1 MMSSDDQIREQAS
14 RWFLDLRDEEAGED
28 AWLAFTDW
36 LEADDRHRLAYD
48 AVEAAWVDVEA
59 LEPEAVTGG
68 ATVVPLRPARAPRR
82 SIPWA
87 PVMALAA
94 TLVLALGLWTVYRP
108 AAFVDYRTGDAP
120 RTIVMADGSSIYMNR
135 HSELSVSSDPRVRTV
150 RLEDGEAAFDV
161 AHDASRPF
169 TVESGERSVRVLG
182 TVFNVL
188 NHGSRFEVAV
198 QRGVVEVTSP
208 RVSAT
213 RLEAGRKLVQR
224 AGGRPTVSTLSG
236 DQVLSWRDGVLVYR
250 NSPLSE
256 VAEDLSRYF
265 GKPVTLDS
273 AAGSLRFTG
282 VLQLGD
288 EAQMLKQLKDFVPV
302 RVSRSSTEIALAG
315 RDAG

>member
-1 MMSSDDQIREQAS
+1 MMAIDDQIREQALK
-14 RWFLDLRDEEAGED
+14 WFLDLRDPDAGED
-28 AWLAFTDW
+28 AWLAFCDW

-59 LEPEAVTGG
+59 VEPRALEDGAV
-68 ATVVPLRPARAPRR
+68 VVPMRSARRAGR
-82 SIPWA
+82 SVPWV
-87 PVMALAA
+87 PLMALAA
-94 TLVLALGLWTVYRP
+94 TLVLAFGVWLAFRP
-108 AAFVDYRTGDAP
+108 AAFVDYRTDGEP

-135 HSELSVSSDPRVRTV
+135 RSELSVSTDPRVRTV
-150 RLEDGEAAFDV
+150 RLEDGEAAFEV
-161 AHDASRPF
+161 THDASRPF
-169 TVESGERSVRVLG
+169 VVESGERSVTVLG

-188 NHGSRFEVAV
+188 NHDSRYEVAV
-198 QRGVVEVTSP
+198 QRGVVEVALP
-208 RVSAT
+208 REPAT

-224 AGGRPTVSTLSG
+224 GGARATVSTLSG

-265 GKPVTLDS
+265 GKPVTITA

-288 EAQMLKQLKDFVPV
+288 EAQMLKQLEDFVPV

-315 RDAG
+315 RDVG

>member
-1 MMSSDDQIREQAS
+1 MMSTDDQIREQALT
-14 RWFLDLRDEEAGED
+14 WFLDLRDEDAGED
-28 AWLAFTDW
+28 AWLAFCDW

-59 LEPEAVTGG
+59 LEPQTDAAAAVI
-68 ATVVPLRPARAPRR
+68 PLRPVRR
-82 SIPWA
+82 SARRIPWA
-87 PVMALAA
+87 PIVALAA
-94 TLVLALGLWTVYRP
+94 TIVLALGLWIALRP
-108 AAFVDYRTGDAP
+108 VPFVDYRTEGEP

-135 HSELSVSSDPRVRTV
+135 RTELSVSTDPRARTV
-150 RLEDGEAAFDV
+150 RLADGEAAFEV
-161 AHDASRPF
+161 THDPERPF
-169 TVESGERSVRVLG
+169 VVQSGERSVRVLG

-198 QRGVVEVTSP
+198 QRGVVEV
-208 RVSAT
+208 SARRGAVT

-224 AGGRPTVSTLSG
+224 GAAEAKVDTLSG
-236 DQVLSWRDGVLVYR
+236 DQALSWRDGVLVYR
-250 NSPLSE
+250 NSSLSE

-265 GKPVTLDS
+265 GKPVTIDAS
-273 AAGSLRFTG
+273 AGSLRFTG

-288 EAQMLKQLKDFVPV
+288 EAQMLKQLEDFVPV